1 MMTIPLRG
9 FWDQHR
15 IFSLLLVLFLLI
27 LSIFGT
33 FHNLFCTFLSIFCP
47 ILSIFLLFFVHFL
60 PNLSCFC
67 IFCPSYFTKVH
78 ESKGCSVDVPGPTF
92 CLGDN
97 FWVEGKRPNMATFL
111 TPRSLLLLEHLG
123 WTKEDMDFFLLPV
136 DDLDKS
142 EKFEHLCWFIA
153 GMTIVNW

>member
-47 ILSIFLLFFVHFL
+47 ILSIFCYFLSIFCPIYPAFAFFVHPTLLKFMSPRAASYHNHKNIFFLIIYIKLTIHIVEFYYLEIIFRYLTPLL
-60 PNLSCFC
+60 PNMVNKASKWNWTPT
-67 IFCPSYFTKVH
+67 PSNLAYII
-78 ESKGCSVDVPGPTF
+78 
-92 CLGDN
+92 L
-97 FWVEGKRPNMATFL
+97 
-111 TPRSLLLLEHLG
+111 
-123 WTKEDMDFFLLPV
+123 
-136 DDLDKS
+136 
-142 EKFEHLCWFIA
+142 
-153 GMTIVNW
+153 

>member
-78 ESKGCSVDVPGPTF
+78 ESKGCLIFSHIFFLIIKTYF
-92 CLGDN
+92 FLIIYIKLTIHI
-97 FWVEGKRPNMATFL
+97 VEFYYLEIIFRYLTPLLPNMVNKASKWNW
-111 TPRSLLLLEHLG
+111 TPTPSNLAYIIL
-123 WTKEDMDFFLLPV
+123 
-136 DDLDKS
+136 
-142 EKFEHLCWFIA
+142 
-153 GMTIVNW
+153 